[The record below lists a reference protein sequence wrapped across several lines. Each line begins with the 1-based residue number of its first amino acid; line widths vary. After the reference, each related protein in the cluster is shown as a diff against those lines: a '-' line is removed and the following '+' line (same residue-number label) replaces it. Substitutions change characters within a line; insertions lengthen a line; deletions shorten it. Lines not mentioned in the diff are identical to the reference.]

1 MTPIFSIIIPCYN
14 QADFLEDTLTSVFRQ
29 TFEAWECLIID
40 DGSLDNTA
48 EIAKKWKKKD
58 ARFILFQKEN
68 GGLSSARNYGL
79 SRARGKYIQFLDSD
93 DILLDSKL
101 ANCHQQHTKGTD
113 IVVTSFKH
121 ITSNQ
126 ISPPFCV
133 LKQEYLNFE
142 NILLKWDAEFSIPI
156 HCGSFNARIV
166 SDVRF
171 NEELKGGEDWV
182 FWLNVFEKHPTT
194 FFIDD
199 SLVLYRLHNK
209 SLTKNTPLMIE
220 HKAKA
225 QKFIF
230 NSLNENYKQL
240 FFERFSIEAITR
252 REELFNIYRKKKNK
266 LKYKLKA
273 FFKRLTK

>member
-40 DGSLDNTA
+40 DGSRDNTA
-48 EIAKKWKKKD
+48 EIAKKWKEKD
-58 ARFILFQKEN
+58 TRFILFQKEN

-79 SRARGKYIQFLDSD
+79 SRAKGKYIQFLDSD

-101 ANCHQQHTKGTD
+101 ANCHQQHTKGAD

-126 ISPPFCV
+126 ISPAFCV

-156 HCGSFNARIV
+156 HCGSFNAHIV
-166 SDVRF
+166 SDVLF

-220 HKAKA
+220 HKTKA

-240 FFERFSIEAITR
+240 FFERFSIEAITK
-252 REELFNIYRKKKNK
+252 REELFNIYRKKEKR

-273 FFKRLTK
+273 FFKRLAQ